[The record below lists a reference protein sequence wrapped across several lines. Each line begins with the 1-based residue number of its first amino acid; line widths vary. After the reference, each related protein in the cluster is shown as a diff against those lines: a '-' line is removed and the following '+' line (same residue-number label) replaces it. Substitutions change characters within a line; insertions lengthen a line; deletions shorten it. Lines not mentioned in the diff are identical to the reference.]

1 MLLGS
6 CPGDKKPGDKKPGDK
21 ELGEEKPG
29 NVGTKSMGTRSLG
42 TNEEPGD
49 KGTLYTYH
57 TQLQPHTFSIP
68 DDIILVTPPPAQ
80 PAGGLQC
87 TTHSHNRTH
96 IWYLHYS

>member
-1 MLLGS
+1 
-6 CPGDKKPGDKKPGDK
+6 
-21 ELGEEKPG
+21 
-29 NVGTKSMGTRSLG
+29 MGTRSLG
-42 TNEEPGD
+42 TNEEPGDEEPGD

-87 TTHSHNRTH
+87 TTHGHNRTH
-96 IWYLHYS
+96 MALTLVLETLRIVKIFENDRSRISW